1 MISFSRL
8 ICIFAAV
15 MPKYISSNTRI
26 FLETTAF
33 LIPPP
38 ASPILKSDVYQE
50 PVRGKEGSKTQDEE
64 ERLLRSPSCG
74 TPDRADT
81 TWPPSLHDE
90 DDDGPGVGGYN
101 GSLIANGAGGNTW
114 RAPRRQ
120 KSLSAVLS
128 SGGNKAFV
136 PAPLPRSRP
145 RLSIGEGNR
154 EARPCDGS
162 SEGSTSSGVS
172 SCESVEDNGKRRS
185 DDDPSPSSAPASS
198 GIATATGATCDADGD
213 AANKPVASG
222 RLAWCGDRRLLP
234 RPSATLQLR
243 RNAPKSSLSSSSAAA
258 YLGRLDLTVES
269 RKAGSRRGS
278 RGISTSSVYSRIRSR
293 RYSAPSGVKP
303 RTGELMLPTEGDS
316 LRSAANGEGVERGG
330 SESASKAKAAAAAA
344 RAAAVYAAD
353 DAVTLSSSCMSVTS
367 GEESDSDE
375 VLMMVDDQDDP
386 DFASGVF
393 DGGDTETDGGPDGDG
408 ETAAALD
415 EREGEEKSSGTAT
428 SNIDVFAGEAA
439 GSVSETGKNK
449 AAVAVKEGAGV
460 AGVEADDSAEPIA
473 VSDAGGVEDAKLGS
487 CSSSSSPVE
496 KDDDSRLSAN
506 SSSSVK
512 MGKGNKKQNRRKNG
526 KANQSTAATVVARPG
541 VHVHTAREDS
551 VADAGER
558 RSRAKPKSRSVME
571 DPLVPPQPPSG
582 PRKWPARPPHRALVY
597 AAAAEAS
604 RRARG
609 FTGWSFP
616 ALPPPPPPPPTPS
629 PPPTVLSKAEPEQTP
644 IAPPSEDIVNDGPGG
659 LGDGKKGRGRVQF
672 KQEEVFLGFAK
683 DNPPGKPS
691 PNQFGWMA
699 LDPMHTAEGRAAAKK
714 RALLR
719 KRFEKKLF
727 FSIYYYIAPG
737 SF

>member
-1 MISFSRL
+1 M
-8 ICIFAAV
+8 
-15 MPKYISSNTRI
+15 
-26 FLETTAF
+26 
-33 LIPPP
+33 
-38 ASPILKSDVYQE
+38 
-50 PVRGKEGSKTQDEE
+50 
-64 ERLLRSPSCG
+64 
-74 TPDRADT
+74 
-81 TWPPSLHDE
+81 
-90 DDDGPGVGGYN
+90 
-101 GSLIANGAGGNTW
+101 
-114 RAPRRQ
+114 
-120 KSLSAVLS
+120 
-128 SGGNKAFV
+128 

-145 RLSIGEGNR
+145 RLPIGEGNR

-162 SEGSTSSGVS
+162 DVVNGDGIGSGNCSSNGGSSGSEGSTSSGVS
-172 SCESVEDNGKRRS
+172 SSESVEDSGKRQS
-185 DDDPSPSSAPASS
+185 DDGSSPSSPPASS
-198 GIATATGATCDADGD
+198 DIATATSATSDADGD
-213 AANKPVASG
+213 AATKPVAPG

-269 RKAGSRRGS
+269 RRTGSRRGS

-293 RYSAPSGVKP
+293 RYSAPSGVRT
-303 RTGELMLPTEGDS
+303 RTGELMIPGEGDS
-316 LRSAANGEGVERGG
+316 LDSAANGDGEGVERGG

-344 RAAAVYAAD
+344 TAAAVYAAD

-393 DGGDTETDGGPDGDG
+393 DGGDTETDAGPDGG
-408 ETAAALD
+408 ETDGTTGALD
-415 EREGEEKSSGTAT
+415 EREGEEKPSGTAT
-428 SNIDVFAGEAA
+428 ANVVVIAGEAA
-439 GSVSETGKNK
+439 GSVSETGKND

-460 AGVEADDSAEPIA
+460 AGVEADGSAEPVA
-473 VSDAGGVEDAKLGS
+473 VSDAGGVEDANLRS
-487 CSSSSSPVE
+487 SSSSSPVE

-512 MGKGNKKQNRRKNG
+512 TGKGNKKQNRRKNG
-526 KANQSTAATVVARPG
+526 KANQSTAAIVVARPG
-541 VHVHTAREDS
+541 VNVHAARDDS
-551 VADAGER
+551 AADAGER
-558 RSRAKPKSRSVME
+558 RSRAKPKSRSAVE

-629 PPPTVLSKAEPEQTP
+629 PPPTVLFKVDPEQTP
-644 IAPPSEDIVNDGPGG
+644 TAPPSEDSVNAAPGD
-659 LGDGKKGRGRVQF
+659 LGGCADEVAGGKVGGRKGRGRMQF
-672 KQEEVFLGFAK
+672 KKEDVFLGFAK

-691 PNQFGWMA
+691 PNEFGWMA

-719 KRFEKKLF
+719 KRFEK
-727 FSIYYYIAPG
+727 
-737 SF
+737 

>member
-1 MISFSRL
+1 M
-8 ICIFAAV
+8 
-15 MPKYISSNTRI
+15 
-26 FLETTAF
+26 
-33 LIPPP
+33 
-38 ASPILKSDVYQE
+38 
-50 PVRGKEGSKTQDEE
+50 
-64 ERLLRSPSCG
+64 
-74 TPDRADT
+74 
-81 TWPPSLHDE
+81 
-90 DDDGPGVGGYN
+90 
-101 GSLIANGAGGNTW
+101 
-114 RAPRRQ
+114 
-120 KSLSAVLS
+120 
-128 SGGNKAFV
+128 

-145 RLSIGEGNR
+145 RLSIGEGNHD
-154 EARPCDGS
+154 ARPCDRSGYCSRNGGS
-162 SEGSTSSGVS
+162 SGSEGCTSSGVS
-172 SCESVEDNGKRRS
+172 SSESLEDSGNRRS
-185 DDDPSPSSAPASS
+185 DDGLSSSRPASS
-198 GIATATGATCDADGD
+198 GIAPATGATFDANGD
-213 AANKPVASG
+213 AANKPVVPG

-293 RYSAPSGVKP
+293 RYSTSSGVKS
-303 RTGELMLPTEGDS
+303 RTGEFMLPGEGGDS
-316 LRSAANGEGVERGG
+316 LRSVANEEGVEHGG
-330 SESASKAKAAAAAA
+330 SENASKAAAAAA
-344 RAAAVYAAD
+344 TAAAVYAAD

-393 DGGDTETDGGPDGDG
+393 DGGTDGDG

-415 EREGEEKSSGTAT
+415 GREGEEKPSGTAT
-428 SNIDVFAGEAA
+428 SNVDVIAGEAA
-439 GSVSETGKNK
+439 GSVSKTGKND
-449 AAVAVKEGAGV
+449 ATVAVKEGAGV
-460 AGVEADDSAEPIA
+460 AGIEADDSTEPIA
-473 VSDAGGVEDAKLGS
+473 VSDAAGVEDENLGS
-487 CSSSSSPVE
+487 SSSSSSPIE
-496 KDDDSRLSAN
+496 IDDLRLSSN

-512 MGKGNKKQNRRKNG
+512 MDKSSKKQNRRKNG

-551 VADAGER
+551 VVDAGER
-558 RSRAKPKSRSVME
+558 RSRAKPKSRSVVE

-629 PPPTVLSKAEPEQTP
+629 PPPIVLSKAEPEQAPTE
-644 IAPPSEDIVNDGPGG
+644 PPSEDIVNDTPGV
-659 LGDGKKGRGRVQF
+659 LGGGKKGRGKMPF
-672 KQEEVFLGFAK
+672 KQEDLFLGFAK
-683 DNPPGKPS
+683 NNPPGKAS
-691 PNQFGWMA
+691 PNEFGWMA

-719 KRFEKKLF
+719 KRFEKRLLF
-727 FSIYYYIAPG
+727 NLLYG
-737 SF
+737 SRLLLIPEV